1 MKNNLATHCNYY
13 QILGIPPSANAEEV
27 KKAFRQLVKYYHPD
41 LNPAANAAEQFHL
54 IHQAY
59 ETLSDPVK
67 RSYYDLI
74 LTCYKERSVTQK
86 VTPAQR
92 NMRQTYSPSGPH
104 AAYYR
109 KTAKTQE
116 QVSWEARMLKIER
129 LQSLLH
135 IFFLTGA
142 IVFSSLSFV
151 TLTFI
156 ILSSAGFNLH
166 AIKGLGYS
174 LHAGIFIVFFVSFK
188 WGAKTIDT
196 KQIYFQNAARYL
208 YEKKEEYQKEL
219 ASKKIW
225 RYYCAIKQSLKSFI
239 TSSSQKPTS
248 RS

>member
-1 MKNNLATHCNYY
+1 MKNNLVTPTNYY
-13 QILGIPPSANAEEV
+13 QILGINPNANTEEV
-27 KKAFRQLVKYYHPD
+27 KKAFRRLVKYYHPD
-41 LNPAANAAEQFHL
+41 LNPAANAVEQFHL

-59 ETLSDPVK
+59 ETLSDPAK

-74 LTCYKERSVTQK
+74 LTHYKEKSATPKASPTQGN
-86 VTPAQR
+86 T
-92 NMRQTYSPSGPH
+92 RQTYTASCPQ

-109 KTAKTQE
+109 RTAKTQE
-116 QVSWEARMLKIER
+116 QILWEARLLKIER

-135 IFFLTGA
+135 IFFLTGT

-166 AIKGLGYS
+166 TTKGLGYS
-174 LHAGIFIVFFVSFK
+174 LHVGIFIVFFVSFK

-208 YEKKEEYQKEL
+208 YEKKEEYEKEL
-219 ASKKIW
+219 ANKKIW
-225 RYYCAIKQSLKSFI
+225 RYYGFIKQSLKSFI
-239 TSSSQKPTS
+239 SSSLQKPTS

>member
-1 MKNNLATHCNYY
+1 MKNNLSTHSDYY
-13 QILGIPPSANAEEV
+13 QILGIPPNANTEEV
-27 KKAFRQLVKYYHPD
+27 KKAFRQLVKHYHPD

-74 LTCYKERSVTQK
+74 IACYKERGFTSQAH
-86 VTPAQR
+86 PIQR
-92 NMRQTYSPSGPH
+92 NMRQTYNASGPQ

-109 KTAKTQE
+109 RTAKTQE
-116 QVSWEARMLKIER
+116 QILWEARMLKIER

-135 IFFLTGA
+135 IFFLTGV

-156 ILSSAGFNLH
+156 TLSLAGFNLH
-166 AIKGLGYS
+166 ATKGLGYS

-188 WGAKTIDT
+188 WGAKTIDA

-208 YEKKEEYQKEL
+208 YEKKEEYEKKL
-219 ASKKIW
+219 ANKKIW
-225 RYYCAIKQSLKSFI
+225 RYCCVIKQNLETFI
-239 TSSSQKPTS
+239 SSASQKPTS